1 LAGPRDKMGLS
12 AGGRR
17 AYAYAMRR
25 IFSIVLAVGWAL
37 WFGGIVALFLFVTT
51 LFGVDRAAGL
61 PKGQGIAPEAAPH
74 LFHAFERYQLILAAA
89 CLVAAVALRIMTK
102 AGVFAAVFLLLSLA
116 TVGAVVEPM
125 FISAKLRALGEA
137 GQRGGVEFMRW
148 HGYSMIVYVAQAAAL
163 LIAGLILPTALG
175 KAKAPVSA

>member
-1 LAGPRDKMGLS
+1 MGLS
-12 AGGRR
+12 RGGRR
-17 AYAYAMRR
+17 AYAYAMRS
-25 IFSIVLAVGWAL
+25 IFSVVLSVAWAL

-61 PKGQGIAPEAAPH
+61 PKGQGVAPEAAPH

-89 CLVAAVALRIMTK
+89 CLIGAVALRIMTK
-102 AGVFAAVFLLLSLA
+102 AGVFAAVFLLLSVA

-125 FISAKLRALGEA
+125 FISAKLRALTAA

-148 HGYSMIVYVAQAAAL
+148 HGYSMIVYVAQAVALLLAGLVLPAAL
-163 LIAGLILPTALG
+163 SRTSKTP
-175 KAKAPVSA
+175 S